1 MKEYLP
7 GICEERKNITYFL
20 YLKVRKDFK
29 NNQNQIKTILKLH
42 KEREIK
48 KYRKREEKSKNTRMK
63 FV

>member
-1 MKEYLP
+1 
-7 GICEERKNITYFL
+7 
-20 YLKVRKDFK
+20 VRKDFK
-29 NNQNQIKTILKLH
+29 NNQNKIKTILKLH